1 MEMDWNEIGN
11 GLLEM
16 QDGAG
21 HTDRPGRKWGL
32 QFFPIRPMTSLEPLM
47 KSFGF
52 HATIQQY
59 GLQKKLK
66 AQRGRGEN

>member
-1 MEMDWNEIGN
+1 MDCWKW
-11 GLLEM
+11 
-16 QDGAG
+16 DGSIFST
-21 HTDRPGRKWGL
+21 TDLGL
-32 QFFPIRPMTSLEPLM
+32 QFFPIRPMAPLEPPT
-47 KSFGF
+47 KNFGF